1 MIGQTSQ
8 NKDAKVNDMSKG
20 KAILVPMPMALHT
33 RFKHRVGQD
42 QRSMSDVTRGL
53 IESYL
58 AGEVNPGH
66 SPMPRIPREPVEDSV
81 SVIDQVAAMVHDAV
95 DN

>member
-1 MIGQTSQ
+1 MT
-8 NKDAKVNDMSKG
+8 KA
-20 KAILVPMPMALHT
+20 AILVPMPVALHT

-58 AGEVNPGH
+58 AGEVHPSH
-66 SPMPRIPREPVEDSV
+66 SPMPRIPRETVEEGT

-95 DN
+95 DK